1 MTTANAF
8 GRLFPPALF
17 LIVGLLL
24 SIVWI
29 PDPVLLVVAMCA
41 AGTSAAWLI
50 IATVEVA
57 RMLRVE
63 PSPRPTTPVV

>member
-17 LIVGLLL
+17 LIVGLFL
-24 SIVWI
+24 SVAWS
-29 PDPVLLVVAMCA
+29 PDPVMFVLALTA
-41 AGTSAAWLI
+41 AGACAAWLI

-57 RMLRVE
+57 
-63 PSPRPTTPVV
+63 

>member
-8 GRLFPPALF
+8 GRLFPPSLF

-24 SIVWI
+24 SVVWV

-41 AGTSAAWLI
+41 AAMSDRGSSSLSWK
-50 IATVEVA
+50 
-57 RMLRVE
+57 
-63 PSPRPTTPVV
+63 SPGC